1 MTLRKTTVASTTGPV
16 DGSAAPI
23 DGARR
28 RDRANGSEP
37 ADGRRDSLD
46 VFDVSWSVDGALIV
60 DGVSL
65 SAKAG
70 SLTGLLGPNGS
81 GKSSLLRTIA
91 GMTRPDGGMVNL
103 GGEDLLGMR
112 RRERARRVAVVEQET
127 HTDVPLRVLD
137 VVRLGRTP
145 HKATEHDDD
154 LARNAL
160 NTVGMHDLAERDWHT
175 LSGGER
181 QRVHLA
187 RALVQ
192 EPELLL
198 LDEPTN
204 HLDVHFQLSL
214 LAKVRELGVT
224 SLAALHDLNLAASY
238 CDHVVV
244 LDDGRV
250 AAAGAPEDVLVPEV
264 IRRVFNVDCDVH
276 INPRT
281 GRPVL
286 MFTPLP

>member
-1 MTLRKTTVASTTGPV
+1 M
-16 DGSAAPI
+16 
-23 DGARR
+23 
-28 RDRANGSEP
+28 
-37 ADGRRDSLD
+37 
-46 VFDVSWSVDGALIV
+46 
-60 DGVSL
+60 SL

-70 SLTGLLGPNGS
+70 TLTGLLGPNGS
-81 GKSSLLRTIA
+81 GKSSLLRSIA
-91 GMTRPDGGMVNL
+91 GMTRPERGVVSL

-137 VVRLGRTP
+137 VVLLGRTP
-145 HKATEHDDD
+145 HKATEHDDE
-154 LARNAL
+154 LARSAL
-160 NTVGMHDLAERDWHT
+160 DTVGMQRFADRDWHT

-187 RALVQ
+187 RALAQ

-214 LAKVRELGVT
+214 LGNVRELGVT

-244 LDDGRV
+244 LDRGRV

-264 IRRVFNVDCDVH
+264 IRRVFAVDCDVH
-276 INPRT
+276 TNPRT

-286 MFTPLP
+286 MFFP

>member
-1 MTLRKTTVASTTGPV
+1 MTLMRPGNEEANETREHRP
-16 DGSAAPI
+16 DGY
-23 DGARR
+23 DG
-28 RDRANGSEP
+28 
-37 ADGRRDSLD
+37 SLD
-46 VFDVSWSVDGALIV
+46 VFDVSWSADGTLIV

-65 SAKAG
+65 SAKVG
-70 SLTGLLGPNGS
+70 TLTGLLGPNGS

-91 GMTRPDGGMVNL
+91 GITRPDGGVVSL
-103 GGEDLLGMR
+103 GGEDLLGMH

-137 VVRLGRTP
+137 VVLLGRTP
-145 HKATEHDDD
+145 HKPTEDDDD
-154 LARNAL
+154 LALGAL
-160 NTVGMHDLAERDWHT
+160 DTVGMSRLAGRDWHT

-187 RALVQ
+187 RALAQ
-192 EPELLL
+192 QPELLL

-204 HLDVHFQLSL
+204 HLDIHFQLSL
-214 LAKVRELGVT
+214 LANVRDLGVT

-238 CDHVVV
+238 CDHVVM
-244 LDDGRV
+244 LDGGQV
-250 AAAGAPEDVLVPEV
+250 ASSGAPEDVLVPEV
-264 IRRVFNVDCDVH
+264 IRSVFAVDCDVH

-286 MFTPLP
+286 MFSPLKPAEPVADSRVSGAIL